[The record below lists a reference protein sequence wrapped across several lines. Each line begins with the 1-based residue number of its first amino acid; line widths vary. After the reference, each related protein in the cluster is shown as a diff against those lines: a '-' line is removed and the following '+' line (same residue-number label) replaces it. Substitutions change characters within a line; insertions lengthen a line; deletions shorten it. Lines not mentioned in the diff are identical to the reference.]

1 MGKTSIEWA
10 TAVWNPVR
18 GCTRVSPGCG
28 GPNGQGGCYAEI
40 MAARF
45 SKPGMWG
52 HGIAE
57 IVRKPD
63 GGIDHR
69 WTGKIV
75 EVAEKLLEPLH
86 WKKPQRIF
94 VNSTSDLF
102 HPGVSDDFIAEIFS
116 YMAICQQHTFLILT
130 KRPDRMR
137 KMLGPASNFK
147 GYAPFATWLAVGKE
161 RGLKWNAT
169 MAGWPLQNVWL
180 GISTEDQIR
189 FDERWPDLEKTPAA
203 RRFIS
208 YEPAL
213 ELVDFGA
220 ALFGDVRVDQIIIGG
235 ESGPGARDFHAEWA
249 ASALAQCHVR
259 GAAAF
264 MKQMGAKPF
273 LGGQPLHLA
282 NKKGGD
288 MTEWP
293 SRFRVREMP

>member
-18 GCTRVSPGCG
+18 GCTRVSPGCV
-28 GPNGQGGCYAEI
+28 NCYAEV

-45 SKPGMWG
+45 SGPGLWG
-52 HGIAE
+52 HGVAQ

-75 EVAEKLLEPLH
+75 EVYEKLAEPLH

-102 HPGVSDDFIAEIFS
+102 HEGVPDAYLDKIF
-116 YMAICQQHTFLILT
+116 AIMVLCHWHTFLILT
-130 KRPDRMR
+130 KRADRMR
-137 KMLGPASNFK
+137 RYLTSPET
-147 GYAPFATWLAVGKE
+147 P
-161 RGLKWNAT
+161 GLINGQLMIMDETPTARQR
-169 MAGWPLQNVWL
+169 WPLPNVWA
-180 GISTEDQIR
+180 GISAEDQER
-189 FDERWPDLEKTPAA
+189 FDERWRELSMTLAA
-203 RRFIS
+203 KRFIS

-213 ELVDFGA
+213 GPVDFGS
-220 ALFGDVRVDQIIIGG
+220 ALFGDVRADQIIIGG

-249 ASALAQCHVR
+249 ACALAQCHVR

>member
-1 MGKTSIEWA
+1 
-10 TAVWNPVR
+10 
-18 GCTRVSPGCG
+18 
-28 GPNGQGGCYAEI
+28 

-75 EVAEKLLEPLH
+75 EVADKLLEPLH

-102 HPGVSDDFIAEIFS
+102 HEGVSDDFIEQCFAV
-116 YMAICQQHTFLILT
+116 MALASQHTYLILT
-130 KRPDRMR
+130 KRPDRMAR
-137 KMLGPASNFK
+137 FFAGFEEDGVFHEGFRDAMIEGQAQSL
-147 GYAPFATWLAVGKE
+147 YAKLHPSEADSVSMWMAVH
-161 RGLKWNAT
+161 
-169 MAGWPLQNVWL
+169 MPLPNVML
-180 GISTEDQIR
+180 GISAEDQER
-189 FDERWPDLEKTPAA
+189 FDERWPHLASTPAA
-203 RRFIS
+203 KRFIS

-213 ELVDFGA
+213 GPVDFGA
-220 ALFGDVRVDQIIIGG
+220 ALFGDVRADQIIIGG

-273 LGGQPLHLA
+273 LGGHPLHLA